1 MSEARQSRME
11 ESPKRRAIL
20 DAAAELFLAH
30 GYGAVSMEVVART
43 AGVSKATLYAHFV
56 SKDALFAA
64 IIAGNWPRLA
74 AEIESFAGGH
84 ELELREALEGLGRR
98 WLGFM
103 LSPHVLGIHRVA
115 VAEGARFP
123 DLANAFLAQGP
134 KRMLAWLAGWMA
146 EEQRRGRIRP
156 GTDPVRAAEQF
167 VGLLR
172 GELFLRATLGL
183 LEAEEVEPGLSAT
196 TAAAAETFMRAYATP
211 QS

>member
-1 MSEARQSRME
+1 ME

-20 DAAAELFLAH
+20 DAAAELFMAQ
-30 GYGAVSMEVVART
+30 GYGAVSMEAVART

-64 IIAGNWPRLA
+64 IIAENWPRLA
-74 AEIESFAGGH
+74 AEIEGFAGGH
-84 ELELREALEGLGRR
+84 ELALREALEGLGRR

-123 DLANAFLAQGP
+123 DLARAFLVSGP
-134 KRMLAWLAGWMA
+134 GRMRAWLSGWMA
-146 EEQRRGRIRP
+146 EELRRGRLRP
-156 GTDPVRAAEQF
+156 GTDPALAAEQL

-183 LEAEEVEPGLSAT
+183 TEPEELEPGI
-196 TAAAAETFMRAYATP
+196 AAAAASAAETFLRAFAAP
-211 QS
+211 AA